1 MAVQSILEGTKD
13 PLQGVVDQIYAY
25 LAKSPDT
32 RLDVARELLQ
42 KITSEFKN
50 QFPELFPNLDY
61 KEFERFMSVR
71 VLPLTSKV
79 SSPSKSIIDRN
90 LSQEEIKGIESAV
103 QSIRGLSPEYIKA
116 AIHFSTKIVQ
126 GINIS
131 QEVERIN
138 RVQKS
143 DKTRRAYEG
152 LTSLAD
158 TEYFFNRTEIVVF
171 TAHPNKAISDDIQL
185 LLNTIT
191 NNLLEGRSLTTEI
204 RELVRAPVLSSTKPS
219 PQEEASSFIR
229 LLRKSLFPGAIQFLR
244 ESFKILDRIGI
255 RSTDRIPEAR
265 TWIGSDLDGRPD
277 HTPEDL
283 RAILIANRREGIDTY
298 KEELRKLETLKV
310 NQSTLFHEKFNK
322 LIDDLE
328 SARDLFNSKFTSD
341 QFVGSLNELQVL
353 VDENPELELEL
364 LCLREVA
371 LKFGLSLVRHEL
383 RENSEVLDSA
393 IEPVLKA
400 YGYSDLSKEKRG
412 DGELIS
418 DPDEKLIAIEEIL
431 LSGEIKDSI
440 NSNPAFNR
448 LIGFL
453 NVVKEANQKDPGLF
467 RQFIISLHEHPVHYL
482 QTSLICKLA
491 GIEDLDLV
499 PLTETPEDLRKVGE
513 VARRIFDSKVSSLKG
528 KITWMW
534 GFSDSAMRG
543 GFCSRELTRT
553 APDQVSK
560 IGEEFGITVFHE
572 EGRGPR
578 SGRGGGLYTRFV
590 WATNQNLRT
599 NRNHVTIQGEGV
611 QQLFGHPNMVQRTL
625 SIGSERFIAAKFK
638 KLPDEWST
646 LRSRAFSKGEK
657 AYEEFIDRVPGGD
670 PQEVFKE
677 LQKIIPLLALDLK
690 TASRPLFRS
699 LPVEF
704 EKFRAVP
711 NNIMSDVS
719 RLCWVTLY
727 GTGAMMEELTD
738 NFDLTKQMIA
748 EDVEFRSDVESLILA
763 LQRADVPRVVAIVRA
778 VYGEGIGKLEEILS
792 KIESDYQKLYIA
804 LNKLNDSGA
813 LETIF
818 VRRTFEAIREARTLK
833 DPATNLFLICLML
846 HKDSELRKM
855 IMVHNMLSVD
865 SAG

>member
-1 MAVQSILEGTKD
+1 MAIQAILEGTKD
-13 PLQGVVDQIYAY
+13 PLQGVADQIYAY

-32 RLDVARELLQ
+32 RLEVARELLQ

-50 QFPELFPNLDY
+50 QFSDLFPDLNY
-61 KEFERFMSVR
+61 REFERFMSES
-71 VLPLTSKV
+71 VLPLTTKV

-90 LSQEEIKGIESAV
+90 LSQEENKGIESAV
-103 QSIRGLSPEYIKA
+103 QSIRGLDLGYIKA
-116 AIHFSTKIVQ
+116 AIHFSTKVVQ

-152 LTSLAD
+152 LTNLAD
-158 TEYFFNRTEIVVF
+158 TEHFFNRSEIVVF

-191 NNLLEGRSLTTEI
+191 NNILEKRNLTTEI
-204 RELVRAPVLSSTKPS
+204 RELVRAPVLSPTKPS

-229 LLRKSLFPGAIQFLR
+229 LLRKSLVPGAIQFLR
-244 ESFKILDRIGI
+244 ESFRILERIGI
-255 RSTDRIPEAR
+255 RSTDRVPEAR

-277 HTPEDL
+277 HTPDDL
-283 RAILIANRREGIDTY
+283 KEILIANRREGIDTY

-310 NQSTLFHEKFNK
+310 NQSPLFHQKFNQ
-322 LIDDLE
+322 LIVDLE
-328 SARDLFNSKFTSD
+328 SARDFFNAKFTSA
-341 QFVGSLNELQVL
+341 QFVSSLDEIRSL
-353 VDENPELELEL
+353 VNENPELELEL
-364 LCLREVA
+364 MCISEVA

-393 IEPVLKA
+393 TEVVLKA
-400 YGYSDLSKEKRG
+400 YGYSNLPKEKRG
-412 DGELIS
+412 DGELITES
-418 DPDEKLIAIEEIL
+418 DEKLNVIETIL
-431 LSGEIKDSI
+431 ESGEVKDSFD
-440 NSNPAFNR
+440 SNPSFER
-448 LIGFL
+448 VIGFL
-453 NVVKEANQKDPGLF
+453 NLVKEANERDPGIF
-467 RQFIISLHEHPVHYL
+467 RQFIISLHEHPAHYL
-482 QTSLICKLA
+482 QTRLLCRLA
-491 GIEDLDLV
+491 GIEDLNLV

-513 VARRIFDSKVSSLKG
+513 VAKRIFESKGSGLKDN
-528 KITWMW
+528 ITWMW

-543 GFCSRELTRT
+543 GFCSRELTRS
-553 APDQVSK
+553 APDEVSK
-560 IGEEFGITVFHE
+560 IGEKVGITVFHE

-590 WATNQNLRT
+590 WATDQSIRT
-599 NRNHVTIQGEGV
+599 KRNHVTIQGEGV

-638 KLPDEWST
+638 KLPSEWSE
-646 LRSRAFSKGEK
+646 LRSRAFLKGEK

-677 LQKIIPLLALDLK
+677 LQRIIPLLALDLK

-711 NNIMSDVS
+711 NNIMSDIS

-727 GTGAMMEELTD
+727 GTGAMMEELT
-738 NFDLTKQMIA
+738 NNLDLTKQMIA

-763 LQRADVPRVVAIVRA
+763 LQRADVPRVVAIVRS
-778 VYGEGIGKLEEILS
+778 VYGERIGKLEEILS
-792 KIESDYQKLYIA
+792 KIEKDYQKLYIA
-804 LNKLNDSGA
+804 LNKLNDAGA

-846 HKDSELRKM
+846 HEDAELRKM